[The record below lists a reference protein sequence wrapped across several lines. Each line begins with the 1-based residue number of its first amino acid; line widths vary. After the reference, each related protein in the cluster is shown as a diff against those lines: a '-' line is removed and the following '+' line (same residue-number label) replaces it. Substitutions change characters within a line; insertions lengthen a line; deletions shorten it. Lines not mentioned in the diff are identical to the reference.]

1 MSLIFFF
8 YLTDEDFLNCIPLHN
23 LITNFKVSGSIKRML
38 TGNLN
43 PGNVLISEHL
53 RLKINNKQKQ
63 IQTGNTRA

>member
-8 YLTDEDFLNCIPLHN
+8 YLTDEDFLNFILLHN

-38 TGNLN
+38 TRNLN